1 MDFIS
6 DTSARAQAVL
16 AGIVTALFGLLVW
29 FTAFDGWRVGPFRD
43 LLRSVPLSDKIGHFA
58 IYGSIAFF
66 AALLAKRPE
75 RIRVAAVAVMLIGIA
90 DEFRQ
95 LGEFGRTYS
104 VEDVIANGLGIL
116 AGVALAKLIL
126 RRQGPDNGLG
136 LRLVDGRTHAPAL
149 IPVRVNRPK

>member
-1 MDFIS
+1 MDFTS
-6 DTSARAQAVL
+6 DSSPRSQAAL
-16 AGIVTALFGLLVW
+16 AGIVAALFGLLVW
-29 FTAFDGWRVGPFRD
+29 FTAFDGWRIGPFRD

-66 AALLAKRPE
+66 AALLARRPE
-75 RIRVAAVAVMLIGIA
+75 RIRVAAAAVMLVGIA

-104 VEDVIANGLGIL
+104 VEDVIANGLGVL

-126 RRQGPDNGLG
+126 RRRGPDDGLG
-136 LRLVDGRTHAPAL
+136 LPSIEGQAPVL
-149 IPVRVNRPK
+149 IPVRVNRPR